1 MTIQDGEH
9 TAATVVRPAGD
20 GAAAGAADGS
30 EISGARRAARAARAA
45 TLDSVSV
52 ALVGSGGSGVMT
64 AGELLLRAAA
74 RGGWYGLMTRSAGPQ
89 IRGGEVAA
97 YLTLSRR
104 PVASPGDRFDIL
116 LAVDWN
122 NADRFSAEIPLDG
135 ESLMIS
141 GQAGAEVPPAMVA
154 SGAVLREL
162 DFKEALSG
170 VAGGRP
176 NMLALGLLGG
186 LLGLPEAALAQALE
200 ERLAGKGEKAL
211 AASVAAAA
219 RGREAAA
226 ALDGVPALAPPVAAE
241 RPRWVITGNQAAGL
255 GALRGGVRFAAAY
268 PITPATEILEWLSP
282 RLRKVGGTLI
292 QAEDELASI
301 NMVIGAS
308 YGGVPAL
315 TATSGPGLALM
326 MESLGLAVAAE
337 VPVVV
342 IDVMRGG
349 PSTGIPTKSEQG
361 DLNIAVL
368 GLPGDAPHVVV
379 APMSIADCLF
389 TTQWSVQLAEALQ
402 VPAIVLSDQ
411 ALGQAV
417 AVVEAPDEAPHET
430 APATRREV
438 VDEVPEDYQRYAL
451 TESGISPM
459 SVPGTPGGQYT
470 ADGLEHD
477 PRGRPS
483 SRAEDHAAQ
492 LAKRRAKVTGMDYGD
507 AWARIDGEGDLAVVT
522 WGSVS
527 GAVAEAARRLD
538 PGGERIRVVTLRLIA
553 PAQPRRLRQ
562 ALAVAKRVVVVEQ
575 SHDGQFYHY
584 LRSYYGLGD
593 EAEPYY
599 RAGPLPIRP
608 GEVASLLEG
617 RLGS

>member
-1 MTIQDGEH
+1 
-9 TAATVVRPAGD
+9 
-20 GAAAGAADGS
+20 
-30 EISGARRAARAARAA
+30 
-45 TLDSVSV
+45 
-52 ALVGSGGSGVMT
+52 MT

-74 RGGWYGLMTRSAGPQ
+74 KGGWYGLMTRSAGPQ
-89 IRGGEVAA
+89 IRGGEAAA

-104 PVASPGDRFDIL
+104 PVAAPGDRFDVL
-116 LAVDWN
+116 LALDWN

-135 ESLMIS
+135 DSLMIS
-141 GQAGAEVPPAMVA
+141 AAAADEIPPAIID
-154 SGAVLREL
+154 SGAVPREL
-162 DFKEALSG
+162 DFKAALEG

-176 NMLALGLLGG
+176 NMLALGLLAG
-186 LLGLPEAALAQALE
+186 LLGLPEAALAGALE
-200 ERLAGKGEKAL
+200 ARLESKGATAL

-219 RGREAAA
+219 KGREAAA
-226 ALDGVPALAPPVAAE
+226 AFEGGYELAPAAE
-241 RPRWVITGNQAAGL
+241 DGGRRWVITGNQAAGL
-255 GALRGGVRFAAAY
+255 GALRGGVRFVAAY
-268 PITPATEILEWLSP
+268 PITPATEVLEWLSP
-282 RLRKVGGTLI
+282 RLRRAGGILV

-301 NMVIGAS
+301 NMAIGAS

-326 MESLGLAVAAE
+326 MESIGLAVAAE

-361 DLNIAVL
+361 DLNIAVF

-379 APMSIADCLF
+379 APCSIADCLIA
-389 TTQWSVQLAEALQ
+389 TQWAVHLAEALQ
-402 VPAIVLSDQ
+402 APALVLSDQ
-411 ALGQAV
+411 ALGQAA
-417 AVVEAPDEAPHET
+417 AVIEAPGELVA
-430 APATRREV
+430 AGRRQV
-438 VDEVPEDYQRYAL
+438 VDRVPPDYRRYAL

-459 SVPGTPGGQYT
+459 TVPGTPGGQYT

-492 LAKRRAKVTGMDYGD
+492 LAKRRGKVTGMDYGD
-507 AWARIDGEGDLAVVT
+507 DWARLDGQGELAVVT

-527 GAVAEAARRLD
+527 GAVVEAARRLD
-538 PGGERIRVVTLRLIA
+538 PEAARIRVVTVRLIA
-553 PAQPRRLRQ
+553 PAQPERLRQ
-562 ALAVAKRVVVVEQ
+562 ALAGARRVLVVEQ

-593 EAEPYY
+593 AAEAYF

-608 GEVASLLEG
+608 GEVARELEG

>member
-1 MTIQDGEH
+1 MAIQDGKPR
-9 TAATVVRPAGD
+9 AATKASAVRLGGD
-20 GAAAGAADGS
+20 GAAAGAVDG
-30 EISGARRAARAARAA
+30 GAIRGPRSAARGARAA
-45 TLDSVSV
+45 TRDTVSV

-116 LAVDWN
+116 LALDWN
-122 NADRFSAEIPLDG
+122 NAERFSAEIPLDG

-141 GQAGAEVPPAMVA
+141 GEAGAQVPPAMAA
-154 SGAVLREL
+154 SGAALSEL
-162 DFKEALSG
+162 DFKAALAG
-170 VAGGRP
+170 VTGGRP

-200 ERLAGKGEKAL
+200 ERLGSKGEEAL
-211 AASVAAAA
+211 AASAAAAA
-219 RGREAAA
+219 RGRRAAA
-226 ALDGVPALAPPVAAE
+226 ALDGVPALAPPAAAE

-282 RLRKVGGTLI
+282 RLRQVGGILI

-326 MESLGLAVAAE
+326 IESLGLAVAAE

-417 AVVEAPDEAPHET
+417 AVVEAPHEAP
-430 APATRREV
+430 PATRREV
-438 VDEVPEDYQRYAL
+438 VDEVLEGYHRYAL

-492 LAKRRAKVTGMDYGD
+492 LAKRRTKVTGMDYGD
-507 AWARIDGEGDLAVVT
+507 AWARIDGAGDLAVVT

-562 ALAVAKRVVVVEQ
+562 ALAAAKRVVVVEQ

-608 GEVASLLEG
+608 GEVADLLEG

>member
-1 MTIQDGEH
+1 MEIQDGEH
-9 TAATVVRPAGD
+9 TAATTARLGGN
-20 GAAAGAADGS
+20 GAAAGAADS
-30 EISGARRAARAARAA
+30 AEIRDGRAPARAARAA
-45 TLDSVSV
+45 TRDSVSV

-104 PVASPGDRFDIL
+104 PVASPGDRFDVL
-116 LAVDWN
+116 LALDWN

-141 GQAGAEVPPAMVA
+141 GEAGAEVPPAMAA
-154 SGAVLREL
+154 SGAALSEL
-162 DFKEALSG
+162 DFKEALTG

-200 ERLAGKGEKAL
+200 ERLGSKGEKVL
-211 AASVAAAA
+211 AASAAAVA

-226 ALDGVPALAPPVAAE
+226 ALEGVPALAPPAAAK

-282 RLRKVGGTLI
+282 RLRQVGGILI

-342 IDVMRGG
+342 IDVMRCG

-379 APMSIADCLF
+379 APSSIADCLF
-389 TTQWSVQLAEALQ
+389 TTQWSVRLAEALQ

-417 AVVEAPDEAPHET
+417 AVVEAPDEAPF
-430 APATRREV
+430 ATRRV
-438 VDEVPEDYQRYAL
+438 LVDEAPKGYHRYAL

-507 AWARIDGEGDLAVVT
+507 AWAQIDGDGEGDLAVVT

-527 GAVAEAARRLD
+527 GAVVEAARRLD

-553 PAQPRRLRQ
+553 PAQPRRLSH
-562 ALAVAKRVVVVEQ
+562 ALAAAKRVLVVEQ

-608 GEVASLLEG
+608 GEVADLLEG